1 MTNTVRT
8 IGVLALMLA
17 IPAVAATP
25 ADNVAW
31 STGPGPTARK
41 PLDCPTSIST
51 STSAGWRIAGGERP
65 SAESVL
71 KSVGTVLAVSALSV
85 VSKGRLQQSGT
96 ACRPANGS

>member
-17 IPAVAATP
+17 MPAVAATP

-41 PLDCPTSIST
+41 PLDCPTST

-65 SAESVL
+65 SAESML

>member
-1 MTNTVRT
+1 MTHTIRT
-8 IGVLALMLA
+8 SIGVLALMLA
-17 IPAVAATP
+17 MPAVAATP

-31 STGPGPTARK
+31 SARPDATVRK
-41 PLDCPTSIST
+41 PLDCSAST
-51 STSAGWRIAGGERP
+51 STSSGWRIAGGAPP

-85 VSKGRLQQSGT
+85 VSKGSMQQSGN

>member
-8 IGVLALMLA
+8 SIGVLALMLA
-17 IPAVAATP
+17 MPAVAATP

-31 STGPGPTARK
+31 SARPEATVRK
-41 PLDCPTSIST
+41 PLDCTVST
-51 STSAGWRIAGGERP
+51 STSAGWRIVGGEPP

-85 VSKGRLQQSGT
+85 VSRGSMQQSVN